1 MSILVPITKPQFLA
15 AFKTCDKYLKSNYI
29 EQEIFFHNMVYA
41 MGMAKQY
48 QPEKIASELEFFDD
62 GAYRKEAVNVVKT
75 LGPEYWRN
83 YGNMSEQM
91 RAEAN
96 SHFFAAGTDVVGI
109 ATGKVIGKAAGKFTK
124 SISRPYSKTLAKVG
138 ESNGTRMR
146 VSANRLAGTK
156 HVPTELNA
164 SVRFKTRHTIWG
176 TDILD
181 WRKISSK
188 DVVVDFSFNPI
199 ETADNY
205 AANALMEEAHQ
216 NLAPGGRFSF
226 GDTDM
231 GEKLDVVT
239 DFLPYVG
246 NAKAAVSAVT
256 NLAIGYEY
264 SKSAKK
270 IEELENQNMEADRKF
285 FNAYL
290 FVDIEKDLNAMDKNT
305 LYRMWLFASSQ
316 YDQMFIKKLQ

>member
-1 MSILVPITKPQFLA
+1 MSSQTTITKTEFLE
-15 AFKTCDKYLKSNYI
+15 AFKTCNKYLKCNYI
-29 EQEIFFHNMVYA
+29 EQDQFFNNMVCL
-41 MGMAKQY
+41 MGFAKQY
-48 QPEKIASELEFFDD
+48 MPDAMNSTLDFFDA
-62 GAYRKEAVNVVKT
+62 GTFRKVIVQLLT
-75 LGPEYWRN
+75 TMGPELWRD
-83 YGNMSEQM
+83 YGGLSEQM
-91 RAEAN
+91 QAEAN
-96 SHFFAAGTDVVGI
+96 SHFFAAGKDVMGI

-124 SISRPYSKTLAKVG
+124 SISRPYSNTLAKVG
-138 ESNGTRMR
+138 KSNGTRMR

-216 NLAPGGRFSF
+216 NVAPGGRFSF
-226 GDTDM
+226 SDTVM

-264 SKSAKK
+264 SKTAKR
-270 IEELENQNMEADRKF
+270 IEALENQNMEADRKF
-285 FNAYL
+285 INAYL
-290 FVDIEKDLNAMDKNT
+290 YVDIERDLNAMDKET
-305 LYRMWLFASSQ
+305 LYKMWLFAS
-316 YDQMFIKKLQ
+316 KLYNQ

>member
-1 MSILVPITKPQFLA
+1 MPSQTTITKTQFLE
-15 AFKTCDKYLKSNYI
+15 AFKTCNKYLKCNYI
-29 EQEIFFHNMVYA
+29 EQDKFFDNMVCL
-41 MGMAKQY
+41 MGLAKQY
-48 QPEKIASELEFFDD
+48 MPDAMNSTLDFFDA
-62 GAYRKEAVNVVKT
+62 GTFRKVVVQLLKQM
-75 LGPEYWRN
+75 GPELWRD
-83 YGNMSEQM
+83 YGGLSEQM

-96 SHFFAAGTDVVGI
+96 SHFFAAGTDVMGI

-124 SISRPYSKTLAKVG
+124 NISRPYSKTLAKAG
-138 ESNGTRMR
+138 KSNGTRMR

-216 NLAPGGRFSF
+216 NVAPGGRFSF
-226 GDTDM
+226 SDTVM

-264 SKSAKK
+264 SKTAKR
-270 IEELENQNMEADRKF
+270 IEALENQNIEADRKF
-285 FNAYL
+285 INAYL
-290 FVDIEKDLNAMDKNT
+290 YVDIERDLNAMDKET
-305 LYRMWLFASSQ
+305 LYKMWLFAS
-316 YDQMFIKKLQ
+316 KLYNQ